1 MLDLLGILFYVISIV
16 TRIWKSHYIDDHW
29 LSVIRVIQT
38 MQIWQANRILF
49 PYMRVILHTI
59 LGYQSHYLLFC
70 LFLIF
75 MMISL
80 SSTVIYLSETNTK
93 QTEIFNI
100 FKAFW
105 FTFETFSTIGFG
117 DVVPSF
123 WFSKFLICLL
133 SILGIFVFSLPS
145 NIIGTTLSIKM
156 NKDPQNSLKYRKAVR
171 LIQSVWRCRISDL
184 NNPRAKH
191 YSLILGRS
199 LEKSQK
205 ESVGNRAL
213 FTKDKVH
220 NRKQTSL
227 PRWSKIDQLCI
238 NFFMKT
244 KYFIAR
250 YSLLKRQNINLS
262 YADLSQQNAEM
273 WHRLEYIEK
282 DLSLLSTAVY
292 DQLHTHLG
300 LVRTALASVKREIDE
315 LKTR

>member
-1 MLDLLGILFYVISIV
+1 M
-16 TRIWKSHYIDDHW
+16 WKSLYVDNYW
-29 LSVIRVIQT
+29 LSAIRIIQT
-38 MQIWQANRILF
+38 MQIWQTNRILF
-49 PYMRVILHTI
+49 PYMRVISHTI

-80 SSTVIYLSETNTK
+80 SSAVVYLSETNTK
-93 QTEIFNI
+93 QTEII
-100 FKAFW
+100 SLFKAFW

-117 DVVPSF
+117 DVVPTF
-123 WFSKFLICLL
+123 WFSKLLICLL
-133 SILGIFVFSLPS
+133 SILGIFVFTLPS

-156 NKDPQNSLKYRKAVR
+156 NKDPQKSLKYRKAVR
-171 LIQSVWRCRISDL
+171 LIQSVWRCRISNL
-184 NNPRAKH
+184 NNSRAKQKH
-191 YSLILGRS
+191 YSAILCRS
-199 LEKSQK
+199 LEKSQMD
-205 ESVGNRAL
+205 SVGNRAL

-220 NRKQTSL
+220 HQKQTSL
-227 PRWSKIDQLCI
+227 PRWSKIDQQCI
-238 NFFMKT
+238 GFFMKT

-250 YSLLKRQNINLS
+250 YSLLKGHNINLS

-300 LVRTALASVKREIDE
+300 LLKTALASVRHEIDQLE
-315 LKTR
+315 QHSTNNER